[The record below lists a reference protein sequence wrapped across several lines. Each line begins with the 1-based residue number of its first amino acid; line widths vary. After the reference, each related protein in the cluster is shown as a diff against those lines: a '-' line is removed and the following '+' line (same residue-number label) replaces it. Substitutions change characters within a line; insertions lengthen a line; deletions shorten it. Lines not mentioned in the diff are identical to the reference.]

1 MRNFIVGLCMALV
14 TGCASMATPE
24 TVNQKIAYVY
34 AGLTAAADSTTDL
47 LKRDRISVKTA
58 QSISADLD
66 TGHFLVQSARLAQKG
81 NKTADA
87 YGYISKAQ
95 ELLVIVET
103 KLKAGAAN
111 GSN

>member
-58 QSISADLD
+58 QSISDDLD
-66 TGHFLVQSARLAQKG
+66 TGHFLVLDWLRRETRRQMRLD
-81 NKTADA
+81 T
-87 YGYISKAQ
+87 
-95 ELLVIVET
+95 LVRH
-103 KLKAGAAN
+103 KNFL
-111 GSN
+111 

>member
-1 MRNFIVGLCMALV
+1 MKKLMVGLVLSLISACTTL
-14 TGCASMATPE
+14 ATPE

-58 QSISADLD
+58 QSISDDLD